1 MDTEE
6 IDISLLLLFA
16 TMGMFLLASSIILF
30 VLYYQKQMIK
40 QRYQKREREVDYQ
53 KELLDATIRTKE
65 LEQKRIAQD
74 LHDDIGALLSTIKLN
89 VNLIGRNT
97 DNKESLVNLIH
108 EGKTM
113 IDDAI
118 SNVRSISKD
127 LLPATLEEF
136 GLLTAVDELCSRVE
150 VSTSMHVVFRQ
161 KGDTCRYDANIELAL
176 YRILQEL
183 LNNILKHSKASH
195 IFVQLDTSLEEAILE
210 VRDNGIAFNPEQLER
225 KGKISGLG
233 LKNIESRVN
242 ILGAKIN
249 YFRTETGENKVT
261 IKVRN

>member
-16 TMGMFLLASSIILF
+16 TMGMLLLASSIILF

-53 KELLDATIRTKE
+53 RELLDATIRTKE

-97 DNKESLVNLIH
+97 DNKENLVNLIR
-108 EGKTM
+108 EGKSM
-113 IDDAI
+113 IDDVIA
-118 SNVRSISKD
+118 NVRSISKD

-136 GLLTAVDELCSRVE
+136 GLITAVDELCGRVKAA
-150 VSTSMHVVFRQ
+150 TPLNVVFNH
-161 KGDTCRYDANIELAL
+161 KGDACRYDSNIELGM

-183 LNNILKHSKASH
+183 LNNILKHAKASR
-195 IFVQLDTSLEEAILE
+195 IFVQLDTSTAEILLEI
-210 VRDNGIAFNPEQLER
+210 RNDGIAFNPEEIES
-225 KGKISGLG
+225 KGKVSGLG
-233 LKNIESRVN
+233 LKNIESRIN
-242 ILGAKIN
+242 MLGAKIN
-249 YFRTETGENKVT
+249 YYRTETGENKVT
-261 IKVRN
+261 IRVSN

>member
-1 MDTEE
+1 METEG

-16 TMGMFLLASSIILF
+16 TMGMLLLASSIILF

-53 KELLDATIRTKE
+53 RELLEATIKTKE

-97 DNKESLVNLIH
+97 DNKENLVNLIH
-108 EGKTM
+108 EGKSM
-113 IDDAI
+113 IDDVI

-136 GLLTAVDELCSRVE
+136 GLITAVSELCGRVDL
-150 VSTSMHVVFRQ
+150 STSLKVVFNHN
-161 KGDTCRYDANIELAL
+161 GAITRYDSNIELAL

-183 LNNILKHSKASH
+183 LNNILKHAGANH
-195 IFVQLDTSLEEAILE
+195 IFVKLDTSAEEVRLE
-210 VRDNGIAFNPEQLER
+210 VRDNGVVFNPDFIDSKQKLT
-225 KGKISGLG
+225 GLG

-242 ILGAKIN
+242 MLGANID
-249 YFRTETGENKVT
+249 YDRTETGENKVT
-261 IKVRN
+261 IAVSN